1 MTTHIPTKD
10 VAALLR
16 KELRAAFPGVKFSVR
31 CVTGTASAWINVTYD
46 DGPTWPQVDAIT
58 RKFQGRTFNSQT
70 DSYDDNGTALI
81 AGDGDKLPTEVWY
94 SCDGIITTRNYTAAG
109 HLAAQRVIREDS
121 SMRHL
126 VLCDEHGTLNDRSGD
141 LTDGHAE
148 EFSAAGRAWAYPYLS
163 AWEAVRFVLER
174 VDLTPAAAAATNQ

>member
-31 CVTGTASAWINVTYD
+31 CATGTAAAWINVTYD
-46 DGPTWPQVDAIT
+46 DGPTSLQVDAIT

-81 AGDGDKLPTEVWY
+81 AGDRDELPTEVWY

-126 VLCDEHGTLNDRSGD
+126 VLCDEHGTLNGHHD
-141 LTDGHAE
+141 LTDGRAE
-148 EFSAAGRAWAYPYLS
+148 EFNAGGRGWPYPNLS
-163 AWEAVRFVLER
+163 AWSAVRFVLER
-174 VDLTPAAAAATNQ
+174 VDLTPAATTATNQ